1 MYTGFPIPRL
11 RVRQNTAGTL
21 DALPAPD
28 LPPWEASESW
38 WQAVLTNP
46 QPSRKARVSYEG
58 RQSFTLADV
67 RAETIEITCTKCE
80 MRRTFATTE
89 VRQRYDGSYSLPGLL
104 IPLAEG
110 CPRLVD
116 HKYSDRCGAVY
127 ADARG
132 MLQPKRPMRP

>member
-1 MYTGFPIPRL
+1 MYICFVIPRL

-28 LPPWEASESW
+28 LPPWEASEGW
-38 WQAVLTNP
+38 WQAVLANP
-46 QPSRKARVSYEG
+46 RRSRKARVSYEG
-58 RQSFTLADV
+58 RHSFTLADV
-67 RAETIEITCTKCE
+67 RAETIEITCSKCE
-80 MRRTFATTE
+80 MRRRFATAE
-89 VRQRYDGSYSLPGLL
+89 LRQRYDGSYSLPGLL

-127 ADARG
+127 ADAHRMLRG
-132 MLQPKRPMRP
+132 

>member
-1 MYTGFPIPRL
+1 MYTGFAMPRL

-28 LPPWEASESW
+28 LPPWEASEGW

-46 QPSRKARVSYEG
+46 RPSRKARVSYEG
-58 RQSFTLADV
+58 RHSFTLADV
-67 RAETIEITCTKCE
+67 RAETVEITCTKCE
-80 MRRTFATTE
+80 MRRTFVTAE
-89 VRQRYDGSYSLPGLL
+89 LRQRYDGGYGLPGLL

-110 CPRLVD
+110 CSRLAEN
-116 HKYSDRCGAVY
+116 KYSDRCGAVY

-132 MLQPKRPMRP
+132 MLRG